1 MYNVH
6 KYIGSVFK
14 NLDIEGEDKYL
25 NPLGRDTV
33 HIDMADVL
41 ILCFHESLSEVYI
54 FAKKLYFKAEIDI
67 FSLKPNK

>member
-1 MYNVH
+1 MNYLACTL
-6 KYIGSVFK
+6 YIGSVFK

-41 ILCFHESLSEVYI
+41 ILCFHENGL
-54 FAKKLYFKAEIDI
+54 
-67 FSLKPNK
+67 